1 MQSPQPA
8 GMCETEL
15 KVSVDGVTQWNPDIT
30 VSVRTNGDTV
40 LLGLLLGIAVSLKLQ
55 TPPGWVNNNLLW
67 Q

>member
-1 MQSPQPA
+1 MQSPKPA

-40 LLGLLLGIAVSLKLQ
+40 PLGLFLLLCCFFSITKASGLGQ
-55 TPPGWVNNNLLW
+55 